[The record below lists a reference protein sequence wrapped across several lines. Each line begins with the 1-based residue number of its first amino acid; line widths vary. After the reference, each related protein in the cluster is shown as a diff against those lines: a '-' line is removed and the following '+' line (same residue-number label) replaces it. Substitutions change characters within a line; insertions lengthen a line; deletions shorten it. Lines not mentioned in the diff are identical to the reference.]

1 MKNKILT
8 TITQSLLLM
17 LTGCVLYE
25 SESTQQALLNAG
37 FEQKQITVE
46 NIGTITANIPSNTI
60 KSVVLKSKNEWVL
73 KDDDNVSTEIH
84 YIYTVPSAKF
94 YYIGSRLNYLRYIQ
108 VNQRSSAEI
117 NNNNI
122 GRLSQNWRN
131 NNVPRD
137 TFSGVVLDPVCIARG
152 REYILDS
159 NGKVTNVIEGINPPS
174 SQR

>member
-46 NIGTITANIPSNTI
+46 NIGIITANIPPNTI
-60 KSVVLKSKNEWVL
+60 KSVVLKSKYEWVL
-73 KDDDNVSTEIH
+73 KDDDNVSTEIY
-84 YIYTVPSAKF
+84 YIYTVLSAKF
-94 YYIGSRLNYLRYIQ
+94 YYIGSRQNYLRYIQ
-108 VNQRSSAEI
+108 ENQRNSAEI
-117 NNNNI
+117 NNNSI

-159 NGKVTNVIEGINPPS
+159 NGKATNVIEGINPYS